1 MAEEKTFQSMNESHR
16 KLGEDV
22 REEIS
27 KGTLGES
34 IGRETGRMFDQ
45 GARFAAEGFMGH
57 ARAFKEGAKATV
69 EGAKTVGEGAK
80 GFAGRVA
87 DGVVGDFKDVAEAK
101 NPVSKMQAGMSAAA
115 NFFAPTALIKAG
127 MHGTGLGKGEDEL
140 RDGFDKRVI
149 KAVGGEVPTKGNPEK
164 SDEGFAH
171 RPAPKVGE
179 GSEASQSSFVGA
191 AGALAGGLQKDA
203 EKKQVDFLKNLDHD
217 VIDQLADTAKHKPE
231 DFRSLAQE
239 VLSKGMH
246 DQKLKD
252 AGKSVDDAVKNSGKD
267 DMEPIRPEKDSS
279 KEIDKAKESSAMK
292 LDGPEIG

>member
-1 MAEEKTFQSMNESHR
+1 MAEEKEPQGFAE
-16 KLGEDV
+16 
-22 REEIS
+22 
-27 KGTLGES
+27 TLGQEA
-34 IGRETGRMFDQ
+34 GKNFDK
-45 GARFAAEGFMGH
+45 GAEVLAEGAKLH
-57 ARAFKEGAKATV
+57 ARAFS

-115 NFFAPTALIKAG
+115 NFFAPTALMKAG
-127 MHGTGLGKGEDEL
+127 MHGTGLGKFEDEL
-140 RDGFDKRVI
+140 RGGFDKGVI
-149 KAVGGEVPTKGNPEK
+149 KAVGGEVPSEKKTPEK

-179 GSEASQSSFVGA
+179 GPEASKPSPFGA

-279 KEIDKAKESSAMK
+279 KDIDKSKESSAMK

>member
-1 MAEEKTFQSMNESHR
+1 MAEEKTPQSTQEFYQEIKESVQE
-16 KLGEDV
+16 KIDE
-22 REEIS
+22 
-27 KGTLGES
+27 GTLGEA
-34 IGRETGRMFDQ
+34 IGRGTGRVFDQ
-45 GARFAAEGFMGH
+45 GAGFVAEGAKGH
-57 ARAFKEGAKATV
+57 VRAFK

-87 DGVVGDFKDVAEAK
+87 DGVVDDFKDVAEAK

-127 MHGTGLGKGEDEL
+127 MHGTGLGKFEDEF
-140 RDGFDKRVI
+140 RDGFDKTAI
-149 KAVGGEVPTKGNPEK
+149 KAVGGEVPSEKKTPEK
-164 SDEGFAH
+164 SDDGFTH

-246 DQKLKD
+246 DEKLKD
-252 AGKSVDDAVKNSGKD
+252 AGKGVNDAVKNSGKD

-279 KEIDKAKESSAMK
+279 KDMSKSKESSAMK

>member
-1 MAEEKTFQSMNESHR
+1 
-16 KLGEDV
+16 
-22 REEIS
+22 
-27 KGTLGES
+27 
-34 IGRETGRMFDQ
+34 
-45 GARFAAEGFMGH
+45 
-57 ARAFKEGAKATV
+57 
-69 EGAKTVGEGAK
+69 
-80 GFAGRVA
+80 
-87 DGVVGDFKDVAEAK
+87 
-101 NPVSKMQAGMSAAA
+101 
-115 NFFAPTALIKAG
+115 
-127 MHGTGLGKGEDEL
+127 MHGTGLGKGEDEF
-140 RDGFDKRVI
+140 RDGFDKTVI
-149 KAVGGEVPTKGNPEK
+149 KAVGGEVPSEKKTPEK
-164 SDEGFAH
+164 SDDGFTH

-279 KEIDKAKESSAMK
+279 KDMDKSKESSAMK

>member
-1 MAEEKTFQSMNESHR
+1 MAEEKEPQGFAE
-16 KLGEDV
+16 
-22 REEIS
+22 
-27 KGTLGES
+27 TLGQEV
-34 IGRETGRMFDQ
+34 GKNFDK
-45 GARFAAEGFMGH
+45 GAEVLAEGAKLH
-57 ARAFKEGAKATV
+57 ARAFS
-69 EGAKTVGEGAK
+69 EGAKTVGSGIKDFADRVGGSIKKDFTEDIADAK
-80 GFAGRVA
+80 GVPGKAAAIG
-87 DGVVGDFKDVAEAK
+87 
-101 NPVSKMQAGMSAAA
+101 SAAA
-115 NFFAPTALIKAG
+115 NVLPGVAPIKFGLHATGFEEAGDKAREVGQNTLI
-127 MHGTGLGKGEDEL
+127 
-140 RDGFDKRVI
+140 R
-149 KAVGGEVPTKGNPEK
+149 AVGGEVPSEKKTPEK

-179 GSEASQSSFVGA
+179 GSEASKPSFVGA

-279 KEIDKAKESSAMK
+279 KDMSKSKESSAMK